1 LIYDI
6 PEVVKERVIIDA
18 WKKNANQSAIPNNL
32 HILKLTAEI
41 SERVGTISAF
51 EAIPITPKLRKQN
64 RIQAIH
70 SSLAIENNTLTLEQ
84 VADVIEGKRVLGK
97 PGEIREVKNAYD
109 AYERLLD
116 FDSLSVA
123 DLLEAHGII
132 MADLT
137 KEAGRFRSGNVGVY
151 NGDVLIH
158 PGTPAR
164 YVPER
169 MEALFGWLKNSDEQQ
184 LVKSCVFHYEFEF
197 IHPFTDG
204 NGRLGRMWQTLL
216 LSKWK
221 PIFAYL
227 PVETLVKERQGQY
240 YAALGSADNA
250 GDSTVFIA
258 FMLTALRDALL
269 DLQNLDND
277 VPVNVP
283 QNVPQNVPVNE
294 TEMTVLRLLF
304 ANPNLTYDELA
315 AQLDKTRK
323 TAQRAI
329 QSLKEKKLIKRIGSD
344 KSGSWKILIETVE
357 I

>member
-1 LIYDI
+1 MSTNPPYQITS
-6 PEVVKERVIIDA
+6 E
-18 WKKNANQSAIPNNL
+18 
-32 HILKLTAEI
+32 ILKLTAEI
-41 SERVGTISAF
+41 SEFVGTISAF
-51 EAIPITPKLRKQN
+51 KAVPITPQLRKQN
-64 RIQAIH
+64 RIQTIH

-84 VADVIEGKRVLGK
+84 VTDVIEGKRVLGK

-116 FDSLSVA
+116 FEPLSVA

-169 MEALFGWLKNSDEQQ
+169 IETLFDWLKDSEEQQ

-197 IHPFTDG
+197 IHPFADG

-227 PVETLVKERQGQY
+227 PVETLVKERQEQY

-250 GDSTVFIA
+250 GDSTVFIE

-269 DLQNLDND
+269 DLQKQDND
-277 VPVNVP
+277 VLLNVP
-283 QNVPQNVPVNE
+283 TNVLLNDSE
-294 TEMTVLRLLF
+294 SAVLHFLQSSP
-304 ANPNLTYDELA
+304 AATYDDVA
-315 AQLDKTRK
+315 AALGKTSK
-323 TAQRAI
+323 TAQRII
-329 QSLKEKKLIKRIGSD
+329 QSLKDKKLIERIGS
-344 KSGSWKILIETVE
+344 KKAGSWKILI
-357 I
+357 